1 MKFVKFIEEC
11 TTHYE
16 VLRVNPKAS
25 SSEIKKSFH
34 SLSKKVHP
42 DKNKAAGATEAS
54 KKLNTAYQCLID
66 VRKRKEYDE
75 KLQRE
80 AQNSN

>member
-1 MKFVKFIEEC
+1 MVGYSY
-11 TTHYE
+11 YE
-16 VLRVNPKAS
+16 VLRVNPTAS

-34 SLSKKVHP
+34 TLSKKVHP
-42 DKNKAAGATEAS
+42 DKNKAPGATEAS

-66 VRKRKEYDE
+66 VQRRKEYDE
-75 KLQRE
+75 KLRRE